1 MTVEQFAHDI
11 AKHISGAVE
20 VSGNAVP
27 AVGVKT
33 HYYVIAD
40 VPEYVPHGFI
50 PEGVENGYIA
60 DENGVSR
67 GSVKSETGIENLAL
81 KFD

>member
-33 HYYVIAD
+33 HYFVVKNILNYATPVFSGAVD
-40 VPEYVPHGFI
+40 GVLDTGTGEVRGFLQD
-50 PEGVENGYIA
+50 G
-60 DENGVSR
+60 
-67 GSVKSETGIENLAL
+67 KSILPMAILTE
-81 KFD
+81 